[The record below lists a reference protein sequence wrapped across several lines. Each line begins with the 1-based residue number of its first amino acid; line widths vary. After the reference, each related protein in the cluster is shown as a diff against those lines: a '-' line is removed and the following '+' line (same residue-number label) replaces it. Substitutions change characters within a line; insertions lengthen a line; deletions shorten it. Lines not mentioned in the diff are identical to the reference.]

1 MPRKPTGKRVR
12 REDGTYVVVNKAGQP
27 GRQRVPRLPS
37 DERLCPTAASASDGR
52 TGERRTGTR
61 CRGASVQCRHLPV
74 TR

>member
-12 REDGTYVVVNKAGQP
+12 REDGTYVVVNKAGNRA
-27 GRQRVPRLPS
+27 GSVFHVPS

-61 CRGASVQCRHLPV
+61 CRGASAQCRHLPV